1 MRQETKRLVTKILR
15 DYPNLSEEIRKR
27 EDELMN
33 PIHEADTNVGGGRA
47 QNHPWT
53 YHDNIVITIDED
65 ELIKTLKREQHVIDD
80 CLDEAGNLT
89 VMIIKNIYMKKS
101 PDTIKGL
108 VIQKKIWCGIT
119 KAYEL
124 RDQFIEEV
132 AKRLGLAFY

>member
-1 MRQETKRLVTKILR
+1 MRQEAKRLVAKILR

-27 EDELMN
+27 ENELMN
-33 PIHEADTNVGGGRA
+33 PIREVDTNVGGGRA

-65 ELIKTLKREQHVIDD
+65 KLIRTLKREQHVIDD
-80 CLDEAGNLT
+80 CLDEAGDET
-89 VMIIKNIYMKKS
+89 VKIIKNVYMKKH

-108 VIQKKIWCGIT
+108 ISQNKLWCGTT
-119 KAYEL
+119 KAYKL